1 MHAIEW
7 AEFSLR
13 PGVTPTELVAAAV
26 AMQRQFLD
34 NQRGYV
40 SRQLLAIGPD
50 RYADL
55 VTWRTRDAADAAIAR
70 AAEYAA
76 CRNYFALLYVDK
88 QPVHGIPLFAHGTAA
103 AAPSGMEFSLFRLRP
118 GVDETGLAKAA
129 REMAAEL
136 YAGEPGFETHL
147 IMRSADDPHLFA
159 DVILA
164 ESAERARALCGKWG
178 EGPFHPACTE
188 YLQLI
193 EPESVRLQFWQQV
206 A

>member
-13 PGVTPTELVAAAV
+13 PGVTHAELVEAAA
-26 AMQRQFLD
+26 AMQQQFLD

-55 VTWRTRDAADAAIAR
+55 VTWRSRDAADAAIAR
-70 AAEYAA
+70 AGEYSA
-76 CRNYFALLYVDK
+76 CRDYFALLRVDT
-88 QPVHGIPLFAHGTAA
+88 QPVHGVPLFAHGTAA
-103 AAPSGMEFSLFRLRP
+103 AAPPGMEFYLFRLRP
-118 GVDETGLAKAA
+118 GVDEAGLAKAA
-129 REMAAEL
+129 NHMAAHL
-136 YAGEPGFETHL
+136 YAGEPGFQAHMV
-147 IMRSADDPHLFA
+147 MRSADDPHLFA

-164 ESAERARALCGKWG
+164 DSAERARALCGKWG
-178 EGPFHPACTE
+178 QGPFHPACME

-193 EPESVRLQFWQQV
+193 EPESVQLQFWQRV

>member
-13 PGVTPTELVAAAV
+13 PSVTPTELVAAAV

-88 QPVHGIPLFAHGTAA
+88 QPVHGIPLLPM
-103 AAPSGMEFSLFRLRP
+103 APLPQPRQAWSSPCSDCAQALMKQGWPRPRAKWLRSC
-118 GVDETGLAKAA
+118 
-129 REMAAEL
+129 M
-136 YAGEPGFETHL
+136 
-147 IMRSADDPHLFA
+147 
-159 DVILA
+159 
-164 ESAERARALCGKWG
+164 
-178 EGPFHPACTE
+178 PASRDSRR
-188 YLQLI
+188 I
-193 EPESVRLQFWQQV
+193 
-206 A
+206 